1 MRRGYCPESDTLGTV
16 RNQRLSI
23 LTAALAFARLSPQM
37 ASLRTLHAWLDSWA
51 GIRWIAA
58 AMRAE
63 HHALTLTRNADR
75 WTAALRYVGPT
86 QLPDAAPSGLA
97 TMPKPWKAVQR
108 AAWTVARRRT
118 A

>member
-1 MRRGYCPESDTLGTV
+1 VG
-16 RNQRLSI
+16 NQRLSI
-23 LTAALAFARLSPQM
+23 LTAAVGFAQLSPQM
-37 ASLRTLHAWLDSWA
+37 GSLRTLHAWLDSWA

-75 WTAALRYVGPT
+75 WTAAFRHVGPT

-97 TMPKPWKAVQR
+97 TMPTPWNAVQW
-108 AAWTVARRRT
+108 AAWTVARRHT